1 MVRQIRMSGPMGLS
15 RTILTHVPE
24 YHGNTMNTE
33 ITGRAIELEEAE
45 AIPEPE
51 DQTATP
57 TPDEP
62 TVVDIDDDFF
72 TDSTN
77 VTETGYYPF
86 PLDSELRQECIVVLQ
101 EAVEPESASNALE
114 LAMLKRMLAAD
125 MPREQQR
132 GLVDDLNHIFA
143 RACFGPEIIKLRHME
158 AMFKEQAQG
167 LVSVSCQY
175 YHCSCGCKLLRSGDH
190 CTHSLPAQSPKLLK
204 YFNIQY
210 QLAGI
215 LHAAVKAEMLEN
227 QLAKASLP
235 NGKKLVRL
243 DTIHLSLGV
252 DGFNATKATV
262 TSVGAVAIR
271 VLNLPFG
278 VQNRTDYMIIPVV
291 LPISKEKQNEASFLR
306 PVVDTLYRLEQGGL
320 QVVVGNTTIM
330 ADIRLHSITGDTPQL
345 AKMAGRFSHTG
356 KCLHVV
362 LPKRF
367 FTDGNAALGLHGN
380 SDYGFDRFANNN
392 GSYFFTIDE
401 LHLFGHGI
409 AGRLLD
415 GITTKP
421 TRDAISSV
429 TTAKFGNLLYI
440 PTSAWNDIQRWVV
453 AASEHVSNTYYGFS
467 TELFVGLVQTWSV
480 TKISFLLFIVPTLVA
495 EYFGGE
501 TAKALTSLAQAISI
515 SLNYAP
521 QDAQQREAAAA
532 GFAEWHKFI
541 LLHIYPKDK
550 RLAFVLTYALWF
562 LKPNEFD
569 AEAKSHVRKY
579 FELSR
584 DIHETEVAMEAAVPR
599 SNVYKD
605 LKSQLNGL
613 QQQVAPYDD
622 YFFFYWQC
630 KHRAEHVT
638 EYMLR
643 LNEHKLLHLDEIMA
657 IVGPPRLYSTRALE
671 MFIGNIKHSIH
682 ASGTS
687 GFGHERKN

>member
-330 ADIRLHSITGDTPQL
+330 ADIRLHSITGDMPQL
-345 AKMAGRFSHTG
+345 AKMAG
-356 KCLHVV
+356 
-362 LPKRF
+362 RF

-409 AGRLLD
+409 A
-415 GITTKP
+415 
-421 TRDAISSV
+421 
-429 TTAKFGNLLYI
+429 
-440 PTSAWNDIQRWVV
+440 
-453 AASEHVSNTYYGFS
+453 
-467 TELFVGLVQTWSV
+467 
-480 TKISFLLFIVPTLVA
+480 
-495 EYFGGE
+495 
-501 TAKALTSLAQAISI
+501 
-515 SLNYAP
+515 
-521 QDAQQREAAAA
+521 DAQQREAAAA

-613 QQQVAPYDD
+613 QQQ
-622 YFFFYWQC
+622 
-630 KHRAEHVT
+630 
-638 EYMLR
+638 
-643 LNEHKLLHLDEIMA
+643 
-657 IVGPPRLYSTRALE
+657 
-671 MFIGNIKHSIH
+671 
-682 ASGTS
+682 
-687 GFGHERKN
+687 

>member
-132 GLVDDLNHIFA
+132 GLVDDLNYIFA

-167 LVSVSCQY
+167 L
-175 YHCSCGCKLLRSGDH
+175 
-190 CTHSLPAQSPKLLK
+190 SPKLLK

-345 AKMAGRFSHTG
+345 AKMAGRF
-356 KCLHVV
+356 
-362 LPKRF
+362 

-409 AGRLLD
+409 A
-415 GITTKP
+415 
-421 TRDAISSV
+421 
-429 TTAKFGNLLYI
+429 
-440 PTSAWNDIQRWVV
+440 
-453 AASEHVSNTYYGFS
+453 
-467 TELFVGLVQTWSV
+467 
-480 TKISFLLFIVPTLVA
+480 
-495 EYFGGE
+495 
-501 TAKALTSLAQAISI
+501 
-515 SLNYAP
+515 
-521 QDAQQREAAAA
+521 DAQQREAAAA

-622 YFFFYWQC
+622 YFFSYWQC

-671 MFIGNIKHSIH
+671 
-682 ASGTS
+682 
-687 GFGHERKN
+687 

>member
-330 ADIRLHSITGDTPQL
+330 ADIRLHSITGDMPQL
-345 AKMAGRFSHTG
+345 AKMAG
-356 KCLHVV
+356 
-362 LPKRF
+362 RF

-409 AGRLLD
+409 A
-415 GITTKP
+415 
-421 TRDAISSV
+421 
-429 TTAKFGNLLYI
+429 
-440 PTSAWNDIQRWVV
+440 
-453 AASEHVSNTYYGFS
+453 
-467 TELFVGLVQTWSV
+467 
-480 TKISFLLFIVPTLVA
+480 
-495 EYFGGE
+495 
-501 TAKALTSLAQAISI
+501 ALTSLAQAISI

-622 YFFFYWQC
+622 YFFSYWQC

-643 LNEHKLLHLDEIMA
+643 LNEHKLLHLDKIMA

-682 ASGTS
+682 ASS
-687 GFGHERKN
+687 FISQHASNCALKLAVQESLCRQEKYLEFNHLREIQPVDCARADVCQICPD

>member
-1 MVRQIRMSGPMGLS
+1 MVRQIRMSGPMDLS

-167 LVSVSCQY
+167 L
-175 YHCSCGCKLLRSGDH
+175 
-190 CTHSLPAQSPKLLK
+190 SPKLLK

-320 QVVVGNTTIM
+320 QVV
-330 ADIRLHSITGDTPQL
+330 
-345 AKMAGRFSHTG
+345 
-356 KCLHVV
+356 
-362 LPKRF
+362 
-367 FTDGNAALGLHGN
+367 
-380 SDYGFDRFANNN
+380 
-392 GSYFFTIDE
+392 
-401 LHLFGHGI
+401 
-409 AGRLLD
+409 
-415 GITTKP
+415 
-421 TRDAISSV
+421 
-429 TTAKFGNLLYI
+429 
-440 PTSAWNDIQRWVV
+440 
-453 AASEHVSNTYYGFS
+453 
-467 TELFVGLVQTWSV
+467 
-480 TKISFLLFIVPTLVA
+480 
-495 EYFGGE
+495 
-501 TAKALTSLAQAISI
+501 
-515 SLNYAP
+515 
-521 QDAQQREAAAA
+521 
-532 GFAEWHKFI
+532 
-541 LLHIYPKDK
+541 
-550 RLAFVLTYALWF
+550 
-562 LKPNEFD
+562 
-569 AEAKSHVRKY
+569 
-579 FELSR
+579 
-584 DIHETEVAMEAAVPR
+584 
-599 SNVYKD
+599 
-605 LKSQLNGL
+605 
-613 QQQVAPYDD
+613 
-622 YFFFYWQC
+622 
-630 KHRAEHVT
+630 
-638 EYMLR
+638 
-643 LNEHKLLHLDEIMA
+643 
-657 IVGPPRLYSTRALE
+657 
-671 MFIGNIKHSIH
+671 
-682 ASGTS
+682 
-687 GFGHERKN
+687 